1 MGLFSWLFG
10 KKEQKPQNS
19 GLSDEQRQQYEDRIA
34 SAQKQAEALT
44 AYVDTLRKQC
54 EEKTAEAQKSAEQL
68 AALVASGNV
77 DASSAELLGKLK
89 KAETELTSATAAR
102 KDAEATLAKVQAD
115 SKALNDKLAK
125 AETELTSAT
134 AARKDAE
141 TALSKAQADATALS
155 DKLKQADTELS
166 SATAAR
172 EDAEAALVK
181 AQTDAQTLNDKLT
194 KVKKELEDVEEERDD
209 LEDDLKKEKKKR
221 QEVEASNSEL
231 ETKLSKTTRD
241 LEEAEDAKA
250 TLKTSLEK
258 SEQENELSHGSLHFV
273 SELLNAELAS
283 KNDQGGIRAVEKAV
297 DDLVEFIEHDLGS
310 YYKAAYYN
318 DNVFDYQSSG
328 NVDPQSLESRD
339 SLVRWAAQAKK
350 TWINGKRAVA
360 FVGEFSAGKT
370 TLVNRLLGQNVN
382 DKNDKGVLFT
392 SAKAATAVPTYV
404 VGGDKERFNFV
415 SKDDELKVLSKQT
428 FTSASKEVMGRID
441 GLPNLVKYFV
451 MFQKCDALKSLSV
464 LDTPGFSSND
474 PADAER
480 TIGVINECDALFWVF
495 DVNNGTVNKSSLELI
510 RKNLHRPLYVVIN
523 KTNTKS
529 KPEVDNVEALIRD
542 TFQREG
548 LSVEQFIRFGWD
560 TPVDDLLNPIQ
571 AIQKN
576 NNDYDVLSYHLDT
589 LVNTIDAL
597 KKDVEE
603 KDKERRE
610 ADENVNGWLD
620 QFKHNFGVLKDQ
632 AEWCKDAIKR
642 SWTTH
647 IFHSDKYEFTAEGGK
662 ALMDELSELGSNTDV
677 VNKQVEDFKE
687 AVEASQVNDN
697 EYYEQKGRLQ
707 TLMDAHDK
715 FSKLINNY
723 RNLQQ
728 R

>member
-10 KKEQKPQNS
+10 KKEQKPQDN
-19 GLSDEQRQQYEDRIA
+19 GLSDEQRQQYEDKIA
-34 SAQKQAEALT
+34 AAQKQAEALT

-54 EEKTAEAQKSAEQL
+54 EEKTAEAQKCAEKL
-68 AALVASGNV
+68 DALVASGKADV
-77 DASSAELLGKLK
+77 STADAIGKLK
-89 KAETELTSATAAR
+89 KAETELTSASTARKDAEAALAKAQADAKALNDKLTKAETELSAASAAR
-102 KDAEATLAKVQAD
+102 KDAEAALAKAQAD
-115 SKALNDKLAK
+115 AKALNDKL
-125 AETELTSAT
+125 S
-134 AARKDAE
+134 
-141 TALSKAQADATALS
+141 
-155 DKLKQADTELS
+155 
-166 SATAAR
+166 
-172 EDAEAALVK
+172 
-181 AQTDAQTLNDKLT
+181 

-221 QEVEASNSEL
+221 QEAEASNSQL
-231 ETKLSKTTRD
+231 ETKLSKASRD
-241 LEEAEDAKA
+241 LAEAEDAKA
-250 TLKTSLEK
+250 SLKTSLQK
-258 SEQENELSHGSLHFV
+258 SEQENELSHSSLHFV
-273 SELLNAELAS
+273 SELLNAEPAS

-297 DDLVEFIEHDLGS
+297 DALVEFIEHDLGS
-310 YYKAAYYN
+310 YYKAANYN
-318 DNVFDYQSSG
+318 ENVFDYQSTG
-328 NVDPQSLESRD
+328 NVAPDSLESKD
-339 SLVRWAAQAKK
+339 SLARWAAQAKK

-428 FTSASKEVMGRID
+428 FTSASKEVMGRIE

-529 KPEVDNVEALIRD
+529 KPEVDNVENLIRE
-542 TFQREG
+542 TFEREG
-548 LSVEQFIRFGWD
+548 LSVQQFIRFGWD
-560 TPVDDLLNPIQ
+560 TPVSNLLNPIQ
-571 AIQKN
+571 AIEKN
-576 NNDYDVLSYHLDT
+576 NDGGDVLSWHFGT
-589 LVNTIDAL
+589 LENTIEAL
-597 KKDVEE
+597 KNDVEE
-603 KDKERRE
+603 KDKERRD
-610 ADENVNGWLD
+610 ADDNVNGWLD

-632 AEWCKDAIKR
+632 AEWCKEAISS

-647 IFHSDKYEFTAEGGK
+647 FFHSDKYEFSAEGGK

-677 VNKQVEDFKE
+677 VNKQVEDFKD
-687 AVEASQVNDN
+687 AVEASQSVDN
-697 EYYEQKGRLQ
+697 EYYEQKARLQ
-707 TLMDAHDK
+707 TLTEAHEK

-723 RNLQQ
+723 RKLQQ

>member
-10 KKEQKPQNS
+10 KKEQKPQDN

-34 SAQKQAEALT
+34 AAQKQAEALT

-54 EEKTAEAQKSAEQL
+54 EEKTAEAQKCAEKL
-68 AALVASGNV
+68 DALVASGKADV
-77 DASSAELLGKLK
+77 STADTIGKLK
-89 KAETELTSATAAR
+89 KAETELTSASTARKDAEAALTKAQADAKALNDKLSKAETELSAASAAR
-102 KDAEATLAKVQAD
+102 KDAEAALAKAQAD
-115 SKALNDKLAK
+115 AKALNDKL
-125 AETELTSAT
+125 S
-134 AARKDAE
+134 
-141 TALSKAQADATALS
+141 
-155 DKLKQADTELS
+155 
-166 SATAAR
+166 
-172 EDAEAALVK
+172 
-181 AQTDAQTLNDKLT
+181 

-231 ETKLSKTTRD
+231 ETKLSKASRD
-241 LEEAEDAKA
+241 LAEAEDAKA
-250 TLKTSLEK
+250 SLKTSLQK
-258 SEQENELSHGSLHFV
+258 SEQENELSHSSLHFV

-283 KNDQGGIRAVEKAV
+283 KNDKGGIRAVEKAV

-310 YYKAAYYN
+310 YYKAAGYN
-318 DNVFDYQSSG
+318 ENVFDYQSTG
-328 NVDPQSLESRD
+328 NVAPDSLESKD
-339 SLVRWAAQAKK
+339 SLARWAAQAKK

-428 FTSASKEVMGRID
+428 FTSASKEVMGRIE

-529 KPEVDNVEALIRD
+529 KPEVDNVENLIRE
-542 TFQREG
+542 TFEREG
-548 LSVEQFIRFGWD
+548 LSVQQFIRFGWD
-560 TPVDDLLNPIQ
+560 TPVSNLLNPIQ
-571 AIQKN
+571 AIEKN
-576 NNDYDVLSYHLDT
+576 NDGGDVLSWHFGT
-589 LVNTIDAL
+589 LENTIEAL
-597 KKDVEE
+597 KNDVEE
-603 KDKERRE
+603 KDKERRD
-610 ADENVNGWLD
+610 ADDNVNGWLD

-632 AEWCKDAIKR
+632 AEWCKNAISS

-647 IFHSDKYEFTAEGGK
+647 FFHSDKYEFSAEGGK

-677 VNKQVEDFKE
+677 VNKQVEDFKD
-687 AVEASQVNDN
+687 AVEASQSVDN
-697 EYYEQKGRLQ
+697 EYYEQKARLQ
-707 TLMDAHDK
+707 TLTEAHEK

-723 RNLQQ
+723 RKLQQ

>member
-10 KKEQKPQNS
+10 KKEQKPQDN

-34 SAQKQAEALT
+34 AAQKQAEALT

-54 EEKTAEAQKSAEQL
+54 EEKTAEAQKCAEQL
-68 AALVASGNV
+68 DALVASGKADV
-77 DASSAELLGKLK
+77 STAEVLGNLK
-89 KAETELTSATAAR
+89 KAETELSTASTAR
-102 KDAEATLAKVQAD
+102 KDAEAALSKAQAD
-115 SKALNDKLAK
+115 TKALNDKLTK
-125 AETELTSAT
+125 AETELST
-134 AARKDAE
+134 ASTARKDAE
-141 TALSKAQADATALS
+141 AALAKAQADAKALNDKLTKAETELSTASTARKDAEAALSKAQADA
-155 DKLKQADTELS
+155 
-166 SATAAR
+166 
-172 EDAEAALVK
+172 K
-181 AQTDAQTLNDKLT
+181 ALNDKLT
-194 KVKKELEDVEEERDD
+194 KAKKELEDVEEERDD

-231 ETKLSKTTRD
+231 ETKLSKTSRD
-241 LEEAEDAKA
+241 LAEAEDAKA

-258 SEQENELSHGSLHFV
+258 SEQENVLSHGSLHFV
-273 SELLNAELAS
+273 SELLNAEPAS

-310 YYKAAYYN
+310 YYKAANYN

-328 NVDPQSLESRD
+328 NVDPQSLESKD

-428 FTSASKEVMGRID
+428 FTSASKEVMGRIE

-529 KPEVDNVEALIRD
+529 KPEVDNVENLIRE

-548 LSVEQFIRFGWD
+548 LPVQQFIRFGWD
-560 TPVDDLLNPIQ
+560 TPVSNLLNPIQ
-571 AIQKN
+571 AIEKN
-576 NNDYDVLSYHLDT
+576 NDGGDVLSYHFST
-589 LVNTIDAL
+589 LENTMDAL
-597 KKDVEE
+597 KNDVEE

-610 ADENVNGWLD
+610 ADENVNGWLGNFITG
-620 QFKHNFGVLKDQ
+620 FKEIAEVSERSEEVIRNSWKEHFFHSNKYELSAEVGNMLRNGLTQLAAESGDLKD
-632 AEWCKDAIKR
+632 
-642 SWTTH
+642 H
-647 IFHSDKYEFTAEGGK
+647 IG
-662 ALMDELSELGSNTDV
+662 
-677 VNKQVEDFKE
+677 DFKE
-687 AVEASQVNDN
+687 IVEESQKVDN

-707 TLMDAHDK
+707 TLTEAHEK

-723 RNLQQ
+723 RKLQQ

>member
-10 KKEQKPQNS
+10 TKGQKSQDS

-68 AALVASGNV
+68 DALVASGKV

-89 KAETELTSATAAR
+89 KAETELTSTSAAR
-102 KDAEATLAKVQAD
+102 KDAEAALVKAQAD
-115 SKALNDKLAK
+115 TKALNDKLTK
-125 AETELTSAT
+125 AETELASAST
-134 AARKDAE
+134 
-141 TALSKAQADATALS
+141 
-155 DKLKQADTELS
+155 
-166 SATAAR
+166 AR

-194 KVKKELEDVEEERDD
+194 KAKKELEDVEEERDD

-231 ETKLSKTTRD
+231 ETKLSKASRD
-241 LEEAEDAKA
+241 LAAAEDAKA

-273 SELLNAELAS
+273 SELLNAEPAS

-297 DDLVEFIEHDLGS
+297 DALVEFIEHDLGS
-310 YYKAAYYN
+310 YYKAADYN
-318 DNVFDYQSSG
+318 ENVFDYQSTG
-328 NVDPQSLESRD
+328 NVDPQSLESKD

-428 FTSASKEVMGRID
+428 FTSASKEVMGRIE

-510 RKNLHRPLYVVIN
+510 RKNLNRPLYVVIN

-548 LSVEQFIRFGWD
+548 LDVEQFIRFGWD
-560 TPVDDLLNPIQ
+560 TPVSNLLNPIQ

-576 NNDYDVLSYHLDT
+576 NDDGDVLSYHFST
-589 LVNTIDAL
+589 LENTIEAL
-597 KKDVEE
+597 KNDVDE
-603 KDKERRE
+603 KDTERRE
-610 ADENVNGWLD
+610 ADDNVNGWLD
-620 QFKHNFGVLKDQ
+620 NFKQNFGVLKDQ
-632 AEWCKDAIKR
+632 AEWCIDAIKG

-647 IFHSDKYEFTAEGGK
+647 MFHSDKYEFSAEGGK
-662 ALMDELSELGSNTDV
+662 ALMDELSQLGSNTDV
-677 VNKQVEDFKE
+677 VNKHVEDFKD
-687 AVEASQVNDN
+687 AVEASQGVDN
-697 EYYEQKGRLQ
+697 EYYELKERLQ
-707 TLMDAHDK
+707 TLTEAHEK

-723 RNLQQ
+723 RKLQQ

>member
-10 KKEQKPQNS
+10 KKEQKPQDN
-19 GLSDEQRQQYEDRIA
+19 GLSDEQRQQYEDKIA
-34 SAQKQAEALT
+34 AAQKQAEALT

-54 EEKTAEAQKSAEQL
+54 EEKTAEAQKCAEKL
-68 AALVASGNV
+68 DALVASGKADV
-77 DASSAELLGKLK
+77 STADAIGKLK
-89 KAETELTSATAAR
+89 KAETELTSASTARKDAEAALAKAQADAKALNDKLTKAETELSAASAAR
-102 KDAEATLAKVQAD
+102 KDAEAALAKAQAD
-115 SKALNDKLAK
+115 AKALNDKL
-125 AETELTSAT
+125 S
-134 AARKDAE
+134 
-141 TALSKAQADATALS
+141 
-155 DKLKQADTELS
+155 
-166 SATAAR
+166 
-172 EDAEAALVK
+172 
-181 AQTDAQTLNDKLT
+181 

-221 QEVEASNSEL
+221 QEAEASNSQL
-231 ETKLSKTTRD
+231 ETKLSKASRD
-241 LEEAEDAKA
+241 LAEAEDAKA
-250 TLKTSLEK
+250 SLKTSLQK
-258 SEQENELSHGSLHFV
+258 SEQENELSHSSLHFV

-283 KNDQGGIRAVEKAV
+283 KNDKGGIRAVEKAV

-310 YYKAAYYN
+310 YYKAAGYN
-318 DNVFDYQSSG
+318 EDVFDPQNSG
-328 NVDPQSLESRD
+328 NVDPQSEGSKE

-428 FTSASKEVMGRID
+428 FTSASKEVMGRIE

-510 RKNLHRPLYVVIN
+510 RENLHHPLLYVVIN

-529 KPEVDNVEALIRD
+529 KPEVDNVENLIRE
-542 TFQREG
+542 TFERES
-548 LSVEQFIRFGWD
+548 LSVQQFIRFGWD
-560 TPVDDLLNPIQ
+560 TPVSNLLNPIQ
-571 AIQKN
+571 AIEKN
-576 NNDYDVLSYHLDT
+576 NDGGDVLSHFFSKLEC
-589 LVNTIDAL
+589 TIDEL
-597 KKDVEE
+597 RTDVEE
-603 KDKERRE
+603 KDEERRE
-610 ADENVNGWLD
+610 ADDNVNGCLD

-632 AEWCKDAIKR
+632 AEWCKNAISS

-647 IFHSDKYEFTAEGGK
+647 FFHSDKYEFSAEGGK
-662 ALMDELSELGSNTDV
+662 ALMDELSELGSNADV
-677 VNKQVEDFKE
+677 VNKQVEDFKD
-687 AVEASQVNDN
+687 VVKDSQCVDN
-697 EYYEQKGRLQ
+697 EYYKQKERLQ
-707 TLMDAHDK
+707 TLTEAHEK
-715 FSKLINNY
+715 FSKLIKNY
-723 RNLQQ
+723 LKLQQ

>member
-10 KKEQKPQNS
+10 KKEQKPQDN
-19 GLSDEQRQQYEDRIA
+19 GLSDEQRQQYEDKIA
-34 SAQKQAEALT
+34 AAQKQAEALT

-54 EEKTAEAQKSAEQL
+54 EEKTAEAQKCAEKL
-68 AALVASGNV
+68 DALVASGKADV
-77 DASSAELLGKLK
+77 STADAIGKLK
-89 KAETELTSATAAR
+89 KAETELTSASTARKDAEAALAKAQADAKALNDKLTKAETELSAASAAR
-102 KDAEATLAKVQAD
+102 KDAEAALAKAQAD
-115 SKALNDKLAK
+115 AKALNDKL
-125 AETELTSAT
+125 S
-134 AARKDAE
+134 
-141 TALSKAQADATALS
+141 
-155 DKLKQADTELS
+155 
-166 SATAAR
+166 
-172 EDAEAALVK
+172 
-181 AQTDAQTLNDKLT
+181 

-221 QEVEASNSEL
+221 QEAEASNSQL
-231 ETKLSKTTRD
+231 ETKLSKASRD
-241 LEEAEDAKA
+241 LAEAEDAKA
-250 TLKTSLEK
+250 SLKTSLQK
-258 SEQENELSHGSLHFV
+258 SEQENELSHSSLHFV
-273 SELLNAELAS
+273 SELLNAEPAS

-297 DDLVEFIEHDLGS
+297 DALVEFIEYDLGS
-310 YYKAAYYN
+310 YYKAANYN
-318 DNVFDYQSSG
+318 ENVFDYQSTG
-328 NVDPQSLESRD
+328 NVAPDSLESKD
-339 SLVRWAAQAKK
+339 SLARWAAQAKK

-428 FTSASKEVMGRID
+428 FTSASKEVMGRIE

-529 KPEVDNVEALIRD
+529 KPEVDNVENLIRE
-542 TFQREG
+542 TFEREG
-548 LSVEQFIRFGWD
+548 LSVQQFIRFGWD
-560 TPVDDLLNPIQ
+560 TPVSNLLNPIQ
-571 AIQKN
+571 AIEKN
-576 NNDYDVLSYHLDT
+576 NDGGDVLSWHFGT
-589 LVNTIDAL
+589 LENTIEAL
-597 KKDVEE
+597 KNDVEE
-603 KDKERRE
+603 KDKERRD
-610 ADENVNGWLD
+610 ADDNVNGWLD

-632 AEWCKDAIKR
+632 AEWCKEAISS

-647 IFHSDKYEFTAEGGK
+647 FFHSDKYEFSAEGGK

-677 VNKQVEDFKE
+677 VNKQVEDFKD
-687 AVEASQVNDN
+687 AVEASQSVDN
-697 EYYEQKGRLQ
+697 EYYEQKARLQ
-707 TLMDAHDK
+707 TLTEAHEK

-723 RNLQQ
+723 RKLQQ

>member
-10 KKEQKPQNS
+10 KKEQKPQDN

-34 SAQKQAEALT
+34 SAQKQADALA

-68 AALVASGNV
+68 DALVASGKV
-77 DASSAELLGKLK
+77 DVSSAELLGKLK

-102 KDAEATLAKVQAD
+102 NDAEATLAKVQAD
-115 SKALNDKLAK
+115 SKALNDKLVK
-125 AETELTSAT
+125 AETELTSAS

-141 TALSKAQADATALS
+141 TALSKAQADATALN
-155 DKLKQADTELS
+155 DKLQQAETELT

-181 AQTDAQTLNDKLT
+181 AQTDAQTLNDNLT

-283 KNDQGGIRAVEKAV
+283 ESDQGRIKAVEKAV
-297 DDLVEFIEHDLGS
+297 DDIVEFIKHDLGP
-310 YYKAAYYN
+310 YYKAAGY
-318 DNVFDYQSSG
+318 DDSVFDDSQPGGS
-328 NVDPQSLESRD
+328 EA

-495 DVNNGTVNKSSLELI
+495 DVNNGTVNKSSIELI
-510 RKNLHRPLYVVIN
+510 KKYLHTDKCPLYVVIN

-529 KPEVDNVEALIRD
+529 KPEVDNVEALIMD

-548 LSVEQFIRFGWD
+548 VSVEQFIRFGWD
-560 TPVDDLLNPIQ
+560 TPVDVLLNPIQ

-576 NNDYDVLSYHLDT
+576 NDDADVFYYQFAVLG
-589 LVNTIDAL
+589 NTIDAL
-597 KKDVEE
+597 KKDVEK
-603 KDKERRE
+603 KDKERRK
-610 ADENVNGWLD
+610 ADENVNAWLKW
-620 QFKHNFGVLKDQ
+620 FKEHFKIIHDNAKTCNDIIS
-632 AEWCKDAIKR
+632 K

-647 IFHSDKYEFTAEGGK
+647 FFHSDKYELSAEVGQS
-662 ALMDELSELGSNTDV
+662 LMDGLTQAFSCAKEVSKEMKT
-677 VNKQVEDFKE
+677 FKE
-687 AVEASQVNDN
+687 AVEASQGIDN
-697 EYYEQKGRLQ
+697 EYYEQNGCLK
-707 TLMDAHDK
+707 TLTEAHDK
-715 FSKLINNY
+715 FSKLINDY
-723 RNLQQ
+723 RNLQ
-728 R
+728 

>member
-10 KKEQKPQNS
+10 KKEQKPQDN
-19 GLSDEQRQQYEDRIA
+19 GLSDEQRQQYEDKIA
-34 SAQKQAEALT
+34 AAQKQAEALT

-54 EEKTAEAQKSAEQL
+54 EEKTAEAQKCAEKL
-68 AALVASGNV
+68 DALVASGKADV
-77 DASSAELLGKLK
+77 STADAIGKLK
-89 KAETELTSATAAR
+89 KAETELTSASTARKDAEAALAKAQADAKALNDKLTKAETELSAAFAAR
-102 KDAEATLAKVQAD
+102 KDAEAALAKAQAD
-115 SKALNDKLAK
+115 AKALNDKL
-125 AETELTSAT
+125 S
-134 AARKDAE
+134 
-141 TALSKAQADATALS
+141 
-155 DKLKQADTELS
+155 
-166 SATAAR
+166 
-172 EDAEAALVK
+172 
-181 AQTDAQTLNDKLT
+181 

-221 QEVEASNSEL
+221 QEAEASNSQL
-231 ETKLSKTTRD
+231 ETKLSKASRD
-241 LEEAEDAKA
+241 LAEAEDAKA
-250 TLKTSLEK
+250 SLKTSLQK
-258 SEQENELSHGSLHFV
+258 SEQENELSHSSLHFV
-273 SELLNAELAS
+273 SELLNAEPAS

-297 DDLVEFIEHDLGS
+297 DALVEFIEHDLGS
-310 YYKAAYYN
+310 YYKAANYN
-318 DNVFDYQSSG
+318 ENVFDYQSTG
-328 NVDPQSLESRD
+328 NVAPDSLESKD
-339 SLVRWAAQAKK
+339 SLARWAAQAKK

-428 FTSASKEVMGRID
+428 FTSASKEVMGRIE

-529 KPEVDNVEALIRD
+529 KPEVDNVENLIRE
-542 TFQREG
+542 TFEREG
-548 LSVEQFIRFGWD
+548 LSVQQFIRFGWD
-560 TPVDDLLNPIQ
+560 TPVSNLLNPIQ
-571 AIQKN
+571 AIEKN
-576 NNDYDVLSYHLDT
+576 NDGGDVLSWHFGT
-589 LVNTIDAL
+589 LENTIEAL
-597 KKDVEE
+597 KNDVEE
-603 KDKERRE
+603 KDKERRD
-610 ADENVNGWLD
+610 ADDNVNGWLD

-632 AEWCKDAIKR
+632 AEWCKEAISS

-647 IFHSDKYEFTAEGGK
+647 FFHSDKYEFSAEGGK

-677 VNKQVEDFKE
+677 VNKQVEDFKD
-687 AVEASQVNDN
+687 AVEASQSVDN
-697 EYYEQKGRLQ
+697 EYYEQKARLQ
-707 TLMDAHDK
+707 TLTEAHEK

-723 RNLQQ
+723 RKLQQ